1 MNINNYN
8 NNNKDNLIN
17 QQEICL
23 ELIKKLK
30 EGIIEKYENKE
41 VDKDYLMEMMFQLK
55 EQHSKLEQLV
65 EDQHWRPI
73 KEMIEKINQ
82 SNYKLESFKYEKIM
96 LESEI
101 NDLRQLQFDLSNP
114 SLGITPLEKFLSF
127 QSPQFIESFN
137 LKPKEKQSIERLEWE
152 IYQRKLKLNEL
163 ENLKKLKIKLKQ
175 NDEKVNN
182 ELKQFEDKLKENL
195 NIKKAVEPFQKF
207 IGILPVSKN
216 NNSSNISKS
225 SSNNNIGNH
234 PLLLES
240 PQPLYIL
247 YHELV
252 YFKEFFFNENFTV
265 DLIKDNENNTTISN
279 NNIIN
284 EDTMNMDNNNN
295 NNNCNNNKSTN
306 LISPSKVYISLKI
319 KKNEKNLSIDF
330 YYYPNLKI
338 VTVLPSLDGDFE
350 MGQKLLESL
359 DNSDTGLMTPNL
371 SNHFIF
377 ESFGKDL
384 FKLDEHNLKGR
395 PYKWVQF
402 ITGLSFLPEITP
414 ENMKDK
420 SFQLH
425 DFQPKTSHKIL
436 FEIIN
441 SL

>member
-1 MNINNYN
+1 MNR
-8 NNNKDNLIN
+8 DNLIN

-30 EGIIEKYENKE
+30 EGIKEKYENKE
-41 VDKDYLMEMMFQLK
+41 VDKDYLMEMII
-55 EQHSKLEQLV
+55 
-65 EDQHWRPI
+65 I
-73 KEMIEKINQ
+73 KIQ
-82 SNYKLESFKYEKIM
+82 KIM

-101 NDLRQLQFDLSNP
+101 NELRQLQFDLSNP

-127 QSPQFIESFN
+127 QSPQYIESFDS
-137 LKPKEKQSIERLEWE
+137 KPKEKQSIERLEWE
-152 IYQRKLKLNEL
+152 IYQRKLKLIEL

-175 NDEKVNN
+175 NDEKANDD
-182 ELKQFEDKLKENL
+182 LKQFEDKLKDNL
-195 NIKKAVEPFQKF
+195 NVKKAVEPFQKF
-207 IGILPVSKN
+207 IGILSISKN
-216 NNSSNISKS
+216 TNT
-225 SSNNNIGNH
+225 SNNNNNNNIIGNH

-252 YFKEFFFNENFTV
+252 YFKEFFFNENLTV
-265 DLIKDNENNTTISN
+265 DLIKFKNNQNEEDDGNNITSN
-279 NNIIN
+279 NKIN
-284 EDTMNMDNNNN
+284 EDTMNVDNNNN
-295 NNNCNNNKSTN
+295 YNNNKSTK
-306 LISPSKVYISLKI
+306 LISPSEVYISLKI
-319 KKNEKNLSIDF
+319 KKNEKELLIEF

-338 VTVLPSLDGDFE
+338 VTVLPSLDGDSE

-425 DFQPKTSHKIL
+425 NFQPKTSHKIL

>member
-1 MNINNYN
+1 M
-8 NNNKDNLIN
+8 NNKDNLIS
-17 QQEICL
+17 QQQICL
-23 ELIKKLK
+23 ELINKLK
-30 EGIIEKYENKE
+30 EGVKEKYENNQ

-55 EQHSKLEQLV
+55 EQHSKLEELI

-73 KEMIEKINQ
+73 KEMIEKINK
-82 SNYKLESFKYEKIM
+82 SNNKLESFKYEKIM

-127 QSPQFIESFN
+127 QPSQYIESFD

-152 IYQRKLKLNEL
+152 IYQRELKLIEL
-163 ENLKKLKIKLKQ
+163 ENLKKLRIKLKQ
-175 NDEKVNN
+175 EDEKANN
-182 ELKQFEDKLKENL
+182 QLKQFEDKLKENL
-195 NIKKAVEPFQKF
+195 NVKKAVEPFQKF
-207 IGILPVSKN
+207 IGILP
-216 NNSSNISKS
+216 ISKYKL
-225 SSNNNIGNH
+225 NNIGNN

-240 PQPLYIL
+240 SQPLYIL
-247 YHELV
+247 YHELI
-252 YFKEFFFNENFTV
+252 YFKEFFFNENLTV
-265 DLIKDNENNTTISN
+265 DFFKSN
-279 NNIIN
+279 NEDMNI
-284 EDTMNMDNNNN
+284 DNK
-295 NNNCNNNKSTN
+295 NNCINKSTK
-306 LISPSKVYISLKI
+306 LINPSKVFISLKI
-319 KKNEKNLSIDF
+319 KKNEKELLIEF

-338 VTVLPSLDGDFE
+338 VTVLPSLNGNFE
-350 MGQKLLESL
+350 MGQKLLEGL

-420 SFQLH
+420 NFQLH

-436 FEIIN
+436 FDIIN